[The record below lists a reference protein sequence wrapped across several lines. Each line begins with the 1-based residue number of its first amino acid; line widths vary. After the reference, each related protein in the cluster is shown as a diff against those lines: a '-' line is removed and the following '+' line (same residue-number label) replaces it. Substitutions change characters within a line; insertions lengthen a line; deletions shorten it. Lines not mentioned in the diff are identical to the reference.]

1 MSYLKKYSLHILT
14 ISTALSIF
22 CAIVLAC
29 GANLFGVNPTGK
41 QPIWLSFTLF
51 GLVILFAAIPI
62 YFGNRQGKYRP
73 SLSLAT
79 TLLFLL
85 LFNVIA
91 LLIYNNPTTYNFVD
105 PLNNSYVINYSVL
118 GINLAVYELRLF
130 GLLLNVFIILD
141 FLPKFYKT
149 NHVFKLV
156 CYCVL
161 IFGAVAIISSF
172 FLDSMK
178 YYYLIKFDNFFIR
191 FHTLA
196 IYSFFASK
204 NAFGTTML
212 LCLVA
217 SIFLFKEKKNPWWLI
232 ALFTSTI
239 WLLLSQC
246 KMGILTGLLI
256 EVGYFVTLYALSFK
270 NNKKRSAIIGVTIL
284 GGLIFVVGFMFVI
297 SPTRE
302 FIVKLFSN
310 LFREENGMNTLETR
324 QTMWSYT
331 FNILS
336 NSNYFTGVGYGLFN
350 DILYAFTS
358 VDIENI
364 AMYQTTTSHNVILQL
379 LGDGG
384 IVLLLVWLTLMFY
397 IVYLSVKLL
406 KFNKE
411 AAITALIMIGSML
424 IYGIFE
430 SSCLIIVST
439 GEFLVLTIL
448 ITWPII
454 QLKQQ
459 IPELYKDK
467 ILKLI

>member
-1 MSYLKKYSLHILT
+1 MIKKYSPHILT

-22 CAIVLAC
+22 CAVVLSC
-29 GANLFGVNPTGK
+29 GANLFGSDPMGK
-41 QPIWLSFTLF
+41 QPIWSSFLLF
-51 GLVILFAAIPI
+51 GFAIIFAAIPF
-62 YFGNRQGKYRP
+62 YFGNKQGKYKP
-73 SLSLAT
+73 SFHLAT
-79 TLLFLL
+79 LL
-85 LFNVIA
+85 LILLLINVIA
-91 LLIYNNPTTYNFVD
+91 LLIYNNPTTYSFVD
-105 PLNNSYVINYSVL
+105 PLHNSYLINYSAL
-118 GINLAVYELRLF
+118 GTDLAVYELRLF

-149 NHVFKLV
+149 NHAFKVV

-161 IFGAVAIISSF
+161 TFGIVAIISSF

-178 YYYLIKFDNFFIR
+178 YYFLLTFDNFFIR

-204 NAFGTTML
+204 NSFGTTML

-217 SIFLFKEKKNPWWLI
+217 SLFLFKEKKNPWWLI
-232 ALFTSTI
+232 ALFISTI

-256 EVGYFVTLYALSFK
+256 EVGYFIALYVLTFK
-270 NNKKRSAIIGVTIL
+270 NNQKRNAVIGLSIL
-284 GGLIFVVGFMFVI
+284 GGLILLIGLMFIVP
-297 SPTRE
+297 PTRE
-302 FIVKLFSN
+302 FILKLFSN
-310 LFREENGMNTLETR
+310 LFREENGLNTLETR

-331 FNILS
+331 FIILS

-358 VDIENI
+358 VDIKNI

-384 IVLLLVWLTLMFY
+384 IVLLLVWLTLMLY

-430 SSCLIIVST
+430 SSCLIIVGT

-448 ITWPII
+448 ITWPIM

-459 IPELYKDK
+459 TPELVEDK